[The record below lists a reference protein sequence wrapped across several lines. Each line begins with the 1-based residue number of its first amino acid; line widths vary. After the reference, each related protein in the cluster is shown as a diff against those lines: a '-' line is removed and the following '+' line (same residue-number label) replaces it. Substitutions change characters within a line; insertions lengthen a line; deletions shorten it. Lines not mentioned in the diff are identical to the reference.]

1 MYIKFEQCCYSA
13 NCEVFLQQKLT
24 KLAGKIWRLLPSPI
38 RIAITRATQHK
49 FTASAAAIVRNEWDQ
64 VLLLDHVLRPGSGW
78 GLPGGFITPNEQA
91 ETALRRELMEE
102 TGLELTEIRFYRVRV
117 KRRHIEMLFTARA
130 TGEGRVLTREITQV
144 RWFDRTDIPPELNRE
159 QQRLI
164 NEIYEANI

>member
-1 MYIKFEQCCYSA
+1 MQK
-13 NCEVFLQQKLT
+13 KLT
-24 KLAGKIWRLLPSPI
+24 RLASKIWRLLPSPV

-49 FTASAAAIVRNEWDQ
+49 FTASAAAIVRNERDQ

-78 GLPGGFITPNEQA
+78 GLPGGFINPDEEA

-102 TGLELTEIRFYRVRV
+102 IGLELTDIKFYRVRIR
-117 KRRHIEMLFTARA
+117 RRHIEMLFTARA
-130 TGEGRVLTREITQV
+130 TGEGEVLTREITDV
-144 RWFDRTDIPPELNRE
+144 RWFDRTDVPIELNRD